1 METKNGYNLVTKP
14 TAGLK
19 RFGRL
24 AKIQEETK
32 MNWKRILTAGILT
45 GALTISS
52 AAALTVQVDGMELS
66 GDAVIEDGTTYV
78 PLRTAAQCLGAVTV
92 SWNGGEA
99 RVEGEGLF
107 LSARPGAA
115 WIEAN
120 GRCFY
125 APGGVRLENGTTM
138 VPVRALAAAMGAE
151 VSWDGTAQTV
161 SLTSGGGV
169 PDQPS
174 YTEED
179 LYWLSRIISAE
190 SQGEPLLGKL
200 AVGTVVLNRVASP
213 EFPNTIYDV
222 IFDRKWGVQFTP
234 VANGTIYWEP
244 TQESVTA
251 AKLVLEGARA
261 AGNSLYFQNPDL
273 TSDRWA
279 PNNRPYVTTIGC
291 HWFYA

>member
-1 METKNGYNLVTKP
+1 
-14 TAGLK
+14 
-19 RFGRL
+19 
-24 AKIQEETK
+24 

-45 GALTISS
+45 GALTVSS
-52 AAALTVQVDGMELS
+52 AAALTVRVDGTDLTA
-66 GDAVIEDGTTYV
+66 GAIIEDGTTYV
-78 PLRTAAQCLGAVTV
+78 PLRSAAQRLGEVTV
-92 SWNGGEA
+92 SWNGA
-99 RVEGEGLF
+99 AAQVEGAGLT
-107 LSARPGAA
+107 LTARPGTP

-125 APGGVRLENGTTM
+125 APGGVRLEGGTTM

-151 VSWDGTAQTV
+151 VVWDEAARTV
-161 SLTSGGGV
+161 DLTSGGGV
-169 PDQPS
+169 PGQPS
-174 YTEED
+174 YTQED

-213 EFPNTIYDV
+213 EFPDTIYDV

-234 VANGTIYWEP
+234 VANGAIYWEP

-279 PNNRPYVTTIGC
+279 ANNRPYVTTIGC